1 MQAPE
6 LHGLTGWA
14 TIGFARSI
22 VNKLLFETTPFTNA
36 SSRGCLDKPARAGRA
51 TQIAA
56 MVITGLVA
64 FIWVYFGRLY
74 LIHDPDEWRIAN
86 QQLGYPLYIIPLI
99 GVTHILGGVGL
110 LIPNMPRLTEWV
122 YAGLAIN
129 LLLAFYSQL
138 NGGGST
144 SDKFDPILVMAF
156 VFASYVLRRCM
167 RANRW
172 SIRRTRSAGSFTFSR
187 HVAEAQRGSGPRPFA
202 SETSRKMRLRDACEF
217 PNYLGEFFLRCLRH
231 ALDGYQ

>member
-1 MQAPE
+1 MKAEQTIDKSMQ
-6 LHGLTGWA
+6 
-14 TIGFARSI
+14 
-22 VNKLLFETTPFTNA
+22 
-36 SSRGCLDKPARAGRA
+36 AGRA

-56 MVITGLVA
+56 MATTVLVA
-64 FIWVYFGRLY
+64 FMWVYFGRLY
-74 LIHDPDEWRIAN
+74 LTHDPGEWRIAN

-110 LIPNMPRLTEWV
+110 LIPNVPRMTEWV
-122 YAGLAIN
+122 YAGFAFT

-144 SDKFDPILVMAF
+144 WDKFDPILVMAF

-172 SIRRTRSAGSFTFSR
+172 SI
-187 HVAEAQRGSGPRPFA
+187 
-202 SETSRKMRLRDACEF
+202 
-217 PNYLGEFFLRCLRH
+217 
-231 ALDGYQ
+231 

>member
-1 MQAPE
+1 LLNDLNHLNREKRIAFNMTTE
-6 LHGLTGWA
+6 H
-14 TIGFARSI
+14 TI
-22 VNKLLFETTPFTNA
+22 
-36 SSRGCLDKPARAGRA
+36 DKSARASRA

-56 MVITGLVA
+56 MVITSLVA
-64 FIWVYFGRLY
+64 LIWVYFGRLY

-99 GVTHILGGVGL
+99 GVTHLLGGVGL
-110 LIPNMPRLTEWV
+110 LIPDVPRFTEWV
-122 YAGLAIN
+122 YAGLAID

-144 SDKFDPILVMAF
+144 WDKFDPILVMAF

-172 SIRRTRSAGSFTFSR
+172 SI
-187 HVAEAQRGSGPRPFA
+187 
-202 SETSRKMRLRDACEF
+202 
-217 PNYLGEFFLRCLRH
+217 
-231 ALDGYQ
+231 

>member
-110 LIPNMPRLTEWV
+110 LIPNMPRLLSGFMLV
-122 YAGLAIN
+122 SRSI
-129 LLLAFYSQL
+129 FYS
-138 NGGGST
+138 
-144 SDKFDPILVMAF
+144 
-156 VFASYVLRRCM
+156 R
-167 RANRW
+167 
-172 SIRRTRSAGSFTFSR
+172 SI
-187 HVAEAQRGSGPRPFA
+187 H
-202 SETSRKMRLRDACEF
+202 
-217 PNYLGEFFLRCLRH
+217 N
-231 ALDGYQ
+231 

>member
-1 MQAPE
+1 MKAE
-6 LHGLTGWA
+6 HA
-14 TIGFARSI
+14 TDR
-22 VNKLLFETTPFTNA
+22 
-36 SSRGCLDKPARAGRA
+36 PARAGRA
-51 TQIAA
+51 TQIAT

-74 LIHDPDEWRIAN
+74 LIRDPDEWRIAN

-110 LIPNMPRLTEWV
+110 LIPNVPRLTEWV
-122 YAGLAIN
+122 YGGLAIN

-144 SDKFDPILVMAF
+144 WDKFDPILVMAF

-172 SIRRTRSAGSFTFSR
+172 SI
-187 HVAEAQRGSGPRPFA
+187 
-202 SETSRKMRLRDACEF
+202 
-217 PNYLGEFFLRCLRH
+217 
-231 ALDGYQ
+231 